1 MFASIATVEVVGSS
15 IASVSENAI
24 YSATLS
30 FMNGFVF
37 LSMAAF
43 VSVNLSLLMWVCGD
57 RDLTRTSIPHTTSH

>member
-43 VSVNLSLLMWVCGD
+43 VSVNLTLLM
-57 RDLTRTSIPHTTSH
+57 